1 MHPATINRKVALP
14 TQAWGLLGVVLIGLL
29 ACLPEYTWAQAT
41 TDAAEAQAKD
51 SQMFTKFISLI
62 VMVFV
67 ILLALLI
74 YAFVLSDQSHT
85 FWRGEADKPLV
96 KSWGFFNKGTSPNGA
111 SDAHVFEGGGASGSW

>member
-1 MHPATINRKVALP
+1 MRSITLNRKPVVSSLV
-14 TQAWGLLGVVLIGLL
+14 WGLAFFAWVGALTL
-29 ACLPEYTWAQAT
+29 LPEISWAQPAS
-41 TDAAEAQAKD
+41 DAAEAQLKD

-74 YAFVLSDQSHT
+74 YAFVLSDQLHT
-85 FWRGEADKPLV
+85 FWRGEADKPLA

-111 SDAHVFEGGGASGSW
+111 EDTHVFEGGGASGSW